1 MLKLPIVSGIITRD
15 LLASYWPMFSPVP
28 GNSPTSLCKIKEAWF
43 PIHFLSGEERHQCCQ
58 LSRIIRETPD
68 FEPFLPVSRLESEI
82 SRTVAEV
89 CYFL

>member
-15 LLASYWPMFSPVP
+15 LLASYRPIVSPVP
-28 GNSPTSLCKIKEAWF
+28 DNSPTSLCKIKEARF
-43 PIHFLSGEERHQCCQ
+43 PFHFLSGEERHQCCQ
-58 LSRIIRETPD
+58 FSRIIQETPY

-89 CYFL
+89 RYFL